1 MCVNIHINITS
12 HSLLPGCLFCL
23 LSLFVSCSPES
34 SSQYPA
40 TLDKAI
46 DLFFFEN
53 KTDSVLKLLE
63 SEELI
68 YQPKNIR
75 YVCDIFK
82 AAALSESGR
91 ADSAWQILHNIP
103 VSQLYGCDLNY
114 YKCILG
120 LTQFRLNNFKQAFH
134 TTTEIIEG
142 KPYDIRCLALNE
154 RVMAR
159 TMYYYENYELAI
171 RLFLQSSEHYQEMGL
186 EKSVF
191 VNKKFLASIYSQ
203 LGSFDEAIAKLNEAE
218 KAFIAYN
225 DLDELF
231 YVYVV
236 AIKTYLLN
244 NQLESAQRY
253 AKLAMESGNFTTDA
267 QKMVSLYSYMGSI
280 NQRKGNSSE
289 AIAMYDTI
297 RHMDEAFF
305 GFERRKAEVCIN
317 LASVYNSINDVRKAE
332 ECAIQALEIIGNTK
346 YNYLKYNAY
355 KELSDVY
362 LQTDPNLAHTYMDSA
377 QASLVKYHELSTAGI
392 VDLANT
398 RFDLDGA
405 INKINQLREEER
417 RRLIIFRFVII
428 VVAVLIIIYS
438 IFFRMRKKIDRTLI
452 ELVKK
457 NLTLLNHEQK
467 LNKSISKQS
476 QLIGD
481 VAITPPVDVEQK
493 ASLLF
498 HEFKEWLEKD
508 KMYLNSDLNLNQ
520 AARELGTNRSY
531 LSNSINSQGIK
542 FTELINKYR
551 IQEVIRIFEDTDNPR
566 NHFTLEELANEAGF
580 HTKSVFFDAFRKETG
595 MTPSQFREYIRYTKI
610 SYK

>member
-12 HSLLPGCLFCL
+12 NSLLPGCLFYL

-34 SSQYPA
+34 VSQYPA
-40 TLDKAI
+40 TLDKSI
-46 DLFFFEN
+46 DLFFIEN
-53 KTDSVLKLLE
+53 KTDSVLKLLA
-63 SEELI
+63 SDELI
-68 YQPKNIR
+68 DQPKNIR

-91 ADSAWQILHNIP
+91 ADSAGQILRNIP
-103 VSQLYGCDLNY
+103 INQLYGCDRYY
-114 YKCILG
+114 YKSILG
-120 LTQFRLNNFKQAFH
+120 LTQFRLNNFQQAFH
-134 TTTEIIEG
+134 ITSEIIEE

-159 TMYYYENYELAI
+159 TMSYYENYELAI
-171 RLFLQSSEHYQEMGL
+171 RLFLKSSEHYQEMGL
-186 EKSVF
+186 QKSIF
-191 VNKKFLASIYSQ
+191 VNEKFLASIYSQ
-203 LGSFDEAIAKLNEAE
+203 LGSYDEAIAKLNEAE

-236 AIKTYLLN
+236 AIKTYLQH

-253 AKLAMESGNFTTDA
+253 AKLAMESGNFTSDA

-280 NQRKGNSSE
+280 NKRKGNSSE
-289 AIAMYDTI
+289 AIAMYEII
-297 RHMDEAFF
+297 RQKDEEFF
-305 GFERRKAEVCIN
+305 GSDRRKAEVCIN
-317 LASVYNSINDVRKAE
+317 LASVYNSINEVWKAE
-332 ECAIQALEIIGNTK
+332 ECAIQALDIIGNNK
-346 YNYLKYNAY
+346 YNYLKYNAF

-362 LQTDPNLAHTYMDSA
+362 LHTNPILAHTYMDSA
-377 QASLVKYHELSTAGI
+377 QACLEKYHKLSTTGI

-405 INKINQLREEER
+405 INKINQLREEEQR
-417 RRLIIFRFVII
+417 KLIIFRFVII
-428 VVAVLIIIYS
+428 AIAVLIIIYS
-438 IFFRMRKKIDRTLI
+438 IFSRMRKVIDKTLI

-457 NLTLLNHEQK
+457 NLTLLNHEQTQ
-467 LNKSISKQS
+467 NKSISKQS
-476 QLIGD
+476 QITGD
-481 VAITPPVDVEQK
+481 GTVTPPIDIEQK

-498 HEFKEWLEKD
+498 HEFKEWLEND

-531 LSNSINSQGIK
+531 LSNAINSQGIK

-551 IQEVIRIFEDTDNPR
+551 IQEVIRIFEDPDNPS